1 MVPKAFLASILC
13 QIESTGNFVG
23 TKLQVV
29 RFFLVMEERRP
40 SSDKS
45 EHVRLLRARA
55 EELRDAAEHMK
66 FREGKSALIILAQSY
81 DRMADELDRPVA
93 MGLQKPVQHRN

>member
-1 MVPKAFLASILC
+1 
-13 QIESTGNFVG
+13 
-23 TKLQVV
+23 
-29 RFFLVMEERRP
+29 MEERRL

-66 FREGKSALIILAQSY
+66 FREGRSVLIILAQSY
-81 DRMADELDRPVA
+81 DRMADELD
-93 MGLQKPVQHRN
+93 KPATTKLHDPAQNRS